1 MAAYFAS
8 HWISW
13 TPYKKT
19 QHDISPPVDVLD
31 TVISPS
37 STLETSKA
45 SYRVSEGPPMEAISW
60 TACYL
65 CCLEPTSINMH
76 YISRGR
82 VSSVGKASLIKDL

>member
-19 QHDISPPVDVLD
+19 QHDISPPLDGLD

-37 STLETSKA
+37 SSLETSKA
-45 SYRVSEGPPMEAISW
+45 SYRVAEGFPMEAIS
-60 TACYL
+60 
-65 CCLEPTSINMH
+65 
-76 YISRGR
+76 
-82 VSSVGKASLIKDL
+82 LIVC